1 MSLEQYLTDE
11 EMYVLYP
18 AYLLSE
24 ASLASAREIM
34 TSLASALPSNT
45 FTIVLCLGQELDHD
59 MRQRQGA
66 QGAGSWMFP
75 RSGLTVRMDGCSSW
89 AASLF
94 RWLTFFFCNCNYYPK
109 GENSTTLVRM

>member
-1 MSLEQYLTDE
+1 MRRCIVS
-11 EMYVLYP
+11 
-18 AYLLSE
+18 AYLLSVDKLVHLRLDQSISF
-24 ASLASAREIM
+24 AKLLKLSL
-34 TSLASALPSNT
+34 
-45 FTIVLCLGQELDHD
+45 VWGQELDHD

-109 GENSTTLVRM
+109 GENSTTLVRMLL